1 MGGGCPTPWNRPLK
15 IIFMVSCSGLGDA
28 ASSPEAS
35 APPGGIPS
43 LKETGEGMDTPPLL
57 EALARTQRKRRG
69 WREWGAKRLPEGVF
83 KLDQQASGKH

>member
-1 MGGGCPTPWNRPLK
+1 
-15 IIFMVSCSGLGDA
+15 
-28 ASSPEAS
+28 
-35 APPGGIPS
+35 
-43 LKETGEGMDTPPLL
+43 MDTPPLL

>member
-1 MGGGCPTPWNRPLK
+1 MGGGPTPWNRPLK

-43 LKETGEGMDTPPLL
+43 LKETGEGMDTPIL
-57 EALARTQRKRRG
+57 EALARTQRKRKG
-69 WREWGAKRLPEGVF
+69 WREWGAKRLPGAVF
-83 KLDQQASGKH
+83 KLDQQAGGKQ